1 MARISKEQAKKELK
15 KAQKK
20 FSKENLKELF
30 QKESKLISKFINID
44 TLNEYY
50 RDFTD
55 LFSLLKDWYRGNY
68 KDVPWLVISSIGGA
82 LLYVLSPIDLIPD
95 FLPVIGY
102 LDDAA
107 VFAALLKY
115 VRQDLKKYREWKY
128 DSQNDIVVND

>member
-1 MARISKEQAKKELK
+1 MAKFSKEQAKKELK

-115 VRQDLKKYREWKY
+115 VRQDLKKYRDWKY
-128 DSQNDIVVND
+128 DSQNEIVVND

>member
-115 VRQDLKKYREWKY
+115 VRQDLKKYRDWKY